1 MEPRTRNLPFTEE
14 QVRHIYDTNIIEFA
28 MNNGFEIEKGDRHT
42 VHVKNS
48 GGLYLFKHG
57 KGFYC
62 FTTEKKGNI
71 VDFAME
77 YLNLSKREAM
87 ERILGTCSYGAAPS
101 SVPPQKQKERKP
113 MLLPPHDVSNNRAAA
128 YLVLQ
133 RRLDED
139 IVYDLMEQGLI
150 YQAKEMAGGKAR
162 VNCAFVGYGPDGA
175 PGYCSLRGMGP
186 GSSFRKDV
194 DGSRKECG
202 FLIPGRSRR
211 VYEFEAPIDAISH
224 ATLCKIHG
232 IDWMKD
238 YRLSEGCL
246 SDRALQAFLKRYP
259 EVKEIVFC
267 YDNDVDGTLPDGTPH
282 NHGQVKA
289 MEMKKKY
296 ESLGY
301 RVLIQTPHLKDFNE
315 DLVHLSDERMYL
327 QGVCCQERTEEYG
340 GEERG

>member
-1 MEPRTRNLPFTEE
+1 MPQARNLPFTEE
-14 QVRHIYDTNIIEFA
+14 QMKQIYDTNIIDFA
-28 MNNGFEIEKGDRHT
+28 VHNGFEVENGDRHT

-57 KGFYC
+57 KGFFC

-77 YLNLSKREAM
+77 YLNLGRREAM
-87 ERILGTCSYGAAPS
+87 EEILGTGLCGSACPGPQ
-101 SVPPQKQKERKP
+101 PQKQKEHKP
-113 MLLPPHDVSNNRAAA
+113 MVLPPHDISNNRTAA

-133 RRLDED
+133 RRLDEE
-139 IVYDLMEQGLI
+139 IVYGLMDRGLI
-150 YQAKEMAGGKAR
+150 YQSKETERGRPR
-162 VNCAFVGYGPDGA
+162 VNCAFVGYGPGGV
-175 PGYCSLRGMGP
+175 PGYCCLRGMGP
-186 GSSFRKDV
+186 GSSFRQDV

-232 IDWMKD
+232 IDWTKD

-246 SDRALQAFLKRYP
+246 SDRALQAFLKDHPDIR
-259 EVKEIVFC
+259 EVVFC
-267 YDNDVDGTLPDGTPH
+267 YDNDTEGILPDGKPH

-289 MEMKKKY
+289 VEMKRKY
-296 ESLGY
+296 EGLGY
-301 RVLIQTPHLKDFNE
+301 RALIQTPHLKDFNE
-315 DLVHLSDERMYL
+315 DLVHLYEGGRCL
-327 QGVCCQERTEEYG
+327 QDTCCQEEVHDG
-340 GEERG
+340 GER